1 MATGDKV
8 FNLWKKDTTT
18 PFFSSE
24 VFFSVQK
31 ELAIPSRKTEF
42 LMPNQL
48 GNIIQCDVSI
58 EGRLIITLE
67 KDEKRLKIWYNDYGK
82 KENGVVEE
90 ADMPRTA
97 PTTSPF
103 QVSIFIIIIHSLL
116 EMARIAQVI
125 NSR

>member
-67 KDEKRLKIWYNDYGK
+67 KSEKRLKIWYNDYEN

-90 ADMPRTA
+90 PDIAKTVVA
-97 PTTSPF
+97 ASPF
-103 QVSIFIIIIHSLL
+103 QVSVFIIITHSLL
-116 EMARIAQVI
+116 EMAKIVQAISNR
-125 NSR
+125 